1 MDLIH
6 KVYDFGVI
14 AYNSARPLPHYNILK
29 RSIAALMQDS
39 LPLLTHAN
47 QGNLCMIWQQ
57 NQHILGL
64 RFLQGVRQTSQLLRG
79 LIEPQYIVDFGK
91 NKKCGIFM
99 LICTFHL
106 SVSPKTYSRMMQFEY
121 YPCGL

>member
-1 MDLIH
+1 MHLIH
-6 KVYDFGVI
+6 KVYDFVVI

-64 RFLQGVRQTSQLLRG
+64 RFLQGVRQKYGIVTIDKRQG
-79 LIEPQYIVDFGK
+79 LSAHP
-91 NKKCGIFM
+91 
-99 LICTFHL
+99 L
-106 SVSPKTYSRMMQFEY
+106 SGPRNQ
-121 YPCGL
+121 